1 MYHAYRAACKS
12 IQIKA
17 LAFDRIL
24 STAGIGNAASKDIQ
38 RTQEE
43 GSASKDMNKAGTIQA
58 ILGIL
63 VLLGLEG
70 TAQADVFVYQ
80 LPGGARVVTDHPLNS
95 RDYKLVRHSKTS
107 KGVGA
112 LVSSR
117 HIAYAI
123 TDPAAYDRLIL
134 RTATAHQVDAALV
147 KAVMHIESAFN
158 PHAVSHKG
166 AQGLMQL
173 MPGTAQRYGAEDM
186 FDPVQNVRAGVMY
199 LKDLQKMF
207 KNNTRLVL
215 AAYNAGEN
223 AVLRYKGIPPYDETQ
238 DYVRKVM
245 KMHLTYSAEQKPV
258 TRIADA
264 QVPAA
269 RKLVPADLVPVLP
282 KATPP
287 VLPAQSSAAG
297 MLPVAVVQP
306 AVALLPEKNI

>member
-1 MYHAYRAACKS
+1 MQPFLVFGGCRAWEG
-12 IQIKA
+12 
-17 LAFDRIL
+17 L
-24 STAGIGNAASKDIQ
+24 SKFMSK
-38 RTQEE
+38 T
-43 GSASKDMNKAGTIQA
+43 GTIQA
-58 ILGIL
+58 ILGA
-63 VLLGLEG
+63 LLLSGLG
-70 TAQADVFVYQ
+70 DTALADIFVYQ

-223 AVLRYKGIPPYDETQ
+223 AVLRHKGIPPYDETQ

-245 KMHLTYSAEQKPV
+245 KMHRTYSAVQNPV
-258 TRIADA
+258 TRVADA
-264 QVPAA
+264 QVPAS
-269 RKLVPADLVPVLP
+269 RKLVPADAVPILPTATPAAVVLP
-282 KATPP
+282 T
-287 VLPAQSSAAG
+287 QSNAAG
-297 MLPVAVVQP
+297 MLPVAAAQP
-306 AVALLPEKNI
+306 ASAILPEKNI